1 MPGFN
6 VSTGARQLIQQP
18 IEQHQHQLIRR
29 STRHLSVEVDCAV
42 VVIAVIHFSDH
53 PNMLKVCSIAAITC
67 GSTGAMKARKDN
79 LNNLLQR
86 VDEKYEDLEIKYQ
99 NHYQRYLK
107 QYTQLAQVMAAMEQT
122 FSMFG

>member
-1 MPGFN
+1 
-6 VSTGARQLIQQP
+6 
-18 IEQHQHQLIRR
+18 
-29 STRHLSVEVDCAV
+29 
-42 VVIAVIHFSDH
+42 
-53 PNMLKVCSIAAITC
+53 
-67 GSTGAMKARKDN
+67 MKARKDN